1 MHRTGSYEQLKDLLF
16 KMKEKIPNLALRT
29 TFMVGFPGESDE
41 HFEEL
46 CRFIK
51 EIKFDKMGC
60 FTYSAE
66 EDTPAAEYDNQIDE
80 EVKKRRADFK
90 LIITLK
96 YYSAVNLGR
105 IKISSAVIHTV
116 VKRINNNL
124 ICIAYPRFVKLL
136 AD

>member
-1 MHRTGSYEQLKDLLF
+1 MHFVQHLWLDF
-16 KMKEKIPNLALRT
+16 
-29 TFMVGFPGESDE
+29 GESDE

-80 EVKKRRADFK
+80 EVKRDVPTF
-90 LIITLK
+90 
-96 YYSAVNLGR
+96 
-105 IKISSAVIHTV
+105 
-116 VKRINNNL
+116 
-124 ICIAYPRFVKLL
+124 
-136 AD
+136 